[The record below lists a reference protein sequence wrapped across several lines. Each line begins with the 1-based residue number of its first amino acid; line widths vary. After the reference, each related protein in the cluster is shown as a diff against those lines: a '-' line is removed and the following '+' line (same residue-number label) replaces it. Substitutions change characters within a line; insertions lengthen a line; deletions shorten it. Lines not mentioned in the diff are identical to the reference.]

1 MLIVNIKIMNNPA
14 IPYFRYLLK
23 LEGSLT
29 ADARYIAPIA
39 VKGANICADA
49 DNDLCRKVAFPIK
62 SRCNTRYNPISHA
75 SMNRSFS
82 SLLHKRN
89 AIPINKNG
97 NVHNPFISLNEK

>member
-1 MLIVNIKIMNNPA
+1 MLIVNIRITNNPA

-29 ADARYIAPIA
+29 ADAKYIAPIA
-39 VKGANICADA
+39 AKGANICAEA
-49 DNDLCRKVAFPIK
+49 DNDLCRKVAFPIR
-62 SRCNTRYNPISHA
+62 SRCNTRYSPISHA
-75 SMNRSFS
+75 NKSKSFS

-97 NVHNPFISLNEK
+97 NVHNPCISLNE